1 MASINRRTIRW
12 TTKHGESRST
22 EKYEALYQDRA
33 GKRHRR
39 LFVLKKDAKW
49 WLDEQ
54 TAGMVTGQW
63 ADPLAGKKT
72 VQSYGES
79 WLARQVISAGTA
91 TAYKTV
97 LANHIY
103 PTLGAMRMDSI
114 HRTDIQTL
122 VKSWESS
129 AAART
134 VEGRYSILAILM
146 RAAVKD
152 RVIPTSPCIDIKLP
166 RIEPKS
172 ALVPITTATVLA
184 LREAMQPR
192 YRAFI
197 TVAAGTG
204 LRRGELL
211 GLTLDRVAFDFA
223 TIRVDRQLG
232 RTSRSDA
239 ITFGPPKTESSTRT
253 IPVAEVVLD
262 AIRNHVDTYGH
273 HESGVIF
280 TTEGGSPLT
289 TSTLHAAWQQAA
301 RQIGTDATPHSL
313 RHYFASVHIRAGQ
326 SIKVL
331 QALLGHKS
339 AVETWDT
346 YGHLM
351 GDEDGRTRSVIEAAL
366 GNPDRSNAAVTPL

>member
-12 TTKHGESRST
+12 TTKDGESRST
-22 EKYEALYQDRA
+22 DKYEALYQDRA

-39 LFVLKKDAKW
+39 LFVLKKDAKR

-63 ADPLAGKKT
+63 ADPRAGKKT
-72 VQSYGES
+72 VRSYGES
-79 WLARQVISAGTA
+79 WLARQVISAGTV

-103 PTLGAMRMDSI
+103 PTLGDMRMDAI
-114 HRTDIQTL
+114 HRTDIQML

-166 RIEPKS
+166 KIEPKS
-172 ALVPITTATVLA
+172 ALVPITTSTVIA
-184 LREAMQPR
+184 LREAIQPR

-204 LRRGELL
+204 MRRAELL

-239 ITFGPPKTESSTRT
+239 ISFGPPKTESSTRT
-253 IPVAEVVLD
+253 IPVAQVVLE
-262 AIRNHVDTYGH
+262 AIRDHVDTYGH

-280 TTEGGSPLT
+280 TTESGSPLT

-301 RQIGTDATPHSL
+301 RHIGTDATPHSL
-313 RHYFASVHIRAGQ
+313 RHYFASVHIRGGQ

-351 GDEDGRTRSVIEAAL
+351 GDEDARTRSVIEDAL
-366 GNPDRSNAAVTPL
+366 GNPDRSTTAVTPL

>member
-12 TTKHGESRST
+12 TTKTGESRST

-39 LFVLKKDAKW
+39 LFVLKKDARR

-63 ADPLAGKKT
+63 ADPRAGKKT
-72 VQSYGES
+72 VRAYGEA
-79 WLARQVISAGTA
+79 WLARQVISPGTV
-91 TAYKTV
+91 TAYRTV
-97 LANHIY
+97 LTNHVY
-103 PTLGAMRMDSI
+103 PALGAMRMDTI
-114 HRTDIQTL
+114 NRTDVQKL
-122 VKSWESS
+122 VKSWETS

-134 VEGRYSILAILM
+134 VEGRYAVLAILM

-152 RVIPTSPCIDIKLP
+152 RVISTSPCVDIKLP
-166 RIEPKS
+166 KIEPRS
-172 ALVPITTATVLA
+172 ALVPISTATVLA
-184 LREAMQPR
+184 LREALPPR

-204 LRRGELL
+204 MRRGELL

-239 ITFGPPKTESSTRT
+239 VTFGPPKTAASTRT
-253 IPVAEVVLD
+253 VPVAQVVLD
-262 AIRNHVDTYGH
+262 AIREHVDTFGH

-280 TTEGGSPLT
+280 TTEIGSPLT
-289 TSTLHAAWQQAA
+289 TSTLHAAWRQAA
-301 RQIGTDATPHSL
+301 HQVGTDATPHSL
-313 RHYFASVHIRAGQ
+313 RHYFASVQIRAGQ

-351 GDEDGRTRSVIEAAL
+351 GDEDERTRSAIEEEL
-366 GNPDRSNAAVTPL
+366 GNIADYLRTSRGP